1 MSPSFQIL
9 HPQPKTAHLCPGRGT
24 VPFSF
29 SQGCP
34 SSFSGA
40 AGKEAV
46 RQVFLHPQ
54 PFFGKGWPAGVRRD
68 GRPSC
73 PFRSGPAHP
82 GTIPVILAGGMGKR
96 GSGPRT
102 VRRRDGRSF
111 LFLSGNRKD
120 SLKKTGRL

>member
-1 MSPSFQIL
+1 MPRKRHRPLQ
-9 HPQPKTAHLCPGRGT
+9 
-24 VPFSF
+24 F

-40 AGKEAV
+40 AGKEAF
-46 RQVFLHPQ
+46 RRVFLHPQ

-73 PFRSGPAHP
+73 PFRSGPTHP
-82 GTIPVILAGGMGKR
+82 GIIPVILAGGMGKR